1 MKAASNLHLVKKYG
15 VVTDI
20 PQPGRWMD
28 LAASQGSGSK
38 CFSINLSLYL
48 QYAIR
53 RQILQQLTTETC
65 KSMQVG
71 FKVNYTTPER

>member
-1 MKAASNLHLVKKYG
+1 MKAASNLHLVKKSG

-28 LAASQGSGSK
+28 LAASRGSGSK

-48 QYAIR
+48 QYAMR
-53 RQILQQLTTETC
+53 SRILQQKAIENY
-65 KSMQVG
+65 KSIQVG
-71 FKVNYTTPER
+71 FKVNYTG